1 MRPVFV
7 SSESARSAEAPGMAA
22 ETAPERAGM
31 RPGAEASADVTEG
44 LAVVPGCIRVWD
56 ELLPGE

>member
-1 MRPVFV
+1 
-7 SSESARSAEAPGMAA
+7 MAA

-44 LAVVPGCIRVWD
+44 LAVVPGCIRVRN

>member
-1 MRPVFV
+1 MIQKPVSHGRFLFLFT
-7 SSESARSAEAPGMAA
+7 EYNG

-31 RPGAEASADVTEG
+31 CPGAEASADVTEG

-56 ELLPGE
+56 ELLSGE